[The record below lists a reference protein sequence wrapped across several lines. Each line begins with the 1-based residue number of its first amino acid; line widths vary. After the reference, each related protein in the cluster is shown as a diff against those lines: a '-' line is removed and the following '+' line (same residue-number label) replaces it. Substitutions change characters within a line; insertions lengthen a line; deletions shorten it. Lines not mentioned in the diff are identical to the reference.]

1 MKLILSGVLENI
13 ATRTERQTKSNF
25 EIMENLAIVTLKQSD
40 YNLIMGQLPLLD
52 IVPIS
57 VKIIP
62 DDSEIKENPIYKEA
76 VKKRRKAQKE
86 EDEIRFNLTTN
97 SK

>member
-1 MKLILSGVLENI
+1 MNI
-13 ATRTERQTKSNF
+13 A
-25 EIMENLAIVTLKQSD
+25 IITLKQSD

-62 DDSEIKENPIYKEA
+62 DDSEIKDNPIYKEA

-97 SK
+97 K

>member
-1 MKLILSGVLENI
+1 M
-13 ATRTERQTKSNF
+13 
-25 EIMENLAIVTLKQSD
+25 NLAIVTLKQSD

-62 DDSEIKENPIYKEA
+62 DDSEIKDNELYKEA

-86 EDEIRFNLTTN
+86 EDEIRFRLTTN
-97 SK
+97 K

>member
-1 MKLILSGVLENI
+1 MK
-13 ATRTERQTKSNF
+13 
-25 EIMENLAIVTLKQSD
+25 NLAIVTLKQSD

-57 VKIIP
+57 VKIIS

-97 SK
+97 K

>member
-1 MKLILSGVLENI
+1 M
-13 ATRTERQTKSNF
+13 
-25 EIMENLAIVTLKQSD
+25 NLAIVTLKQSD
-40 YNLIMGQLPLLD
+40 YNLIMGQFPLLD

-62 DDSEIKENPIYKEA
+62 DDSEIKDNELYKEA

-97 SK
+97 K

>member
-1 MKLILSGVLENI
+1 M
-13 ATRTERQTKSNF
+13 
-25 EIMENLAIVTLKQSD
+25 NLAIVTLKQSD

-62 DDSEIKENPIYKEA
+62 DDSEIKDNELYKEA

-97 SK
+97 A